1 MILGDKPLIFRWFY
15 HIDLMVLYMIS
26 SAIPANMID
35 TLAVKPT
42 VKDAWGCIKT
52 MRISNDRVRK
62 VTLKKVQREYELLSF
77 CDEESMEDFARR
89 LNSHNT

>member
-1 MILGDKPLIFRWFY
+1 
-15 HIDLMVLYMIS
+15 
-26 SAIPANMID
+26 
-35 TLAVKPT
+35 

-77 CDEESMEDFARR
+77 CDEESMEYFARR
-89 LNSHNT
+89 LNSHTT